1 MTRYEDLDEQG
12 QVATVTEAAHL
23 ALPLLGIDARHV
35 ELVAHAYNSTFAVD
49 LVAGGRVA
57 VRVLVN
63 SIADDAHIRGQHAWA
78 QALAVS
84 GVPVPPPW
92 FGPGGED
99 LVVVRPTGAD
109 RDFRVCASWWV
120 EGEVRDELDA
130 AGAFATG
137 SVMARMH
144 AQAARW
150 ALPEGTRFPVMTDAL
165 CGYPDLVTPAVAT
178 DGDRAV
184 VAEAMRRAQAAVDAA
199 NAAGVLPVHA
209 DLHAGNLLWLAG
221 RDEPYVLDLDD
232 AVVASPAHDLAVSVF
247 YTRRAPDP
255 GATAQLFAGYGS
267 QAPLPPVDSVTFEGL
282 VAARQLSLAAS
293 LLDTV
298 TPSFRADAES
308 YLVTTLA
315 RLRHYLDDGVLD
327 PRIVAGGWQPPA

>member
-35 ELVAHAYNSTFAVD
+35 GLVAHAYNSTFAVD

-63 SIADDAHIRGQHAWA
+63 SIADDAHVRGQLAWA
-78 QALAVS
+78 QALAVA

-99 LVVVRPTGAD
+99 VVVVRPLGAT

-120 EGEVRDELDA
+120 EGEVHEELSAD
-130 AGAFATG
+130 GAFALG

-144 AQAARW
+144 HQAERW
-150 ALPEGTRFPVMTDAL
+150 SLPEGTAFPLMTDPF
-165 CGYPDLVTPAVAT
+165 CGYPDIVTPALGT

-184 VAEAMRRAQAAVDAA
+184 VAEAVRRAQAAVDAA
-199 NAAGVLPVHA
+199 NAIGVLPVHS
-209 DLHAGNLLWLAG
+209 DLHAGNLMWVAG
-221 RDEPYVLDLDD
+221 RAEPYVLDLDD
-232 AVVASPAHDLAVSVF
+232 AVVASPAHDLAVTSF
-247 YTRRAPDP
+247 YTRRASDPDVMP
-255 GATAQLFAGYGS
+255 RFFAGYTS
-267 QAPLPPVDSVTFEGL
+267 QSPLPPVDSTTFEGL
-282 VAARQLSLAAS
+282 LASRQLCLTAS

-298 TPSFRADAES
+298 TPSFRSEAES
-308 YLVTTLA
+308 YLGTTVA
-315 RLRHYLDDGVLD
+315 RLRHYLDEGVLD
-327 PRIVAGGWQPPA
+327 PRIVADEQPSG